1 MIYNYGTI
9 GLSMIDNYYTV
20 IIIICILTMISLAI
34 DVGKNTILNKSDIKW
49 FRLTFILVAVGAACE
64 YTGVL
69 MDKYGGYPPLV
80 HKLITLIEFSVSPY
94 LPVCLARSCGM
105 KRTIKPMSIIMLVNA
120 ILVAS
125 SLVSGKIFYIDD
137 FGSFQ
142 RGVDYWLYVF
152 FCGVGMFYILF
163 VFVLIAI
170 RAKLRNIINVI
181 IIALILIVGQ
191 VANIIDG
198 NINSGYFS
206 ICITAALLYIFI
218 QNMFRHIMMET
229 INIEKDI
236 SNHDALTK
244 VMSRLCYDSRIKD
257 LNRKIREDASIV
269 KFALCEC
276 DLNNLKIINDTF
288 GHEAGDKYIINCCKS
303 ICDIF
308 KHSPVYRIG
317 GDEFVAILQSDDYDN
332 IEQIKKTMQDMA
344 VAEVTKAGSLFE
356 KNSYAS
362 GFAVFDS
369 NSDKS
374 FEDVMK
380 RADVEMYHHKK
391 ILKNL

>member
-1 MIYNYGTI
+1 
-9 GLSMIDNYYTV
+9 MIDPYYTV
-20 IIIICILTMISLAI
+20 IIIICILTMLSLAI

-69 MDKYGGYPPLV
+69 MDKYGGYPPAL
-80 HKLITLIEFSVSPY
+80 HKLITFIEFSVSPY

-105 KRTIKPMSIIMLVNA
+105 KRTLKPMSIVMLVNMVL
-120 ILVAS
+120 IAS
-125 SLVSGKIFYIDD
+125 STVSGKIFYIDD

-142 RGVDYWLYVF
+142 RGVDYWIYVF
-152 FCGVGMFYILF
+152 FCAVGMIYILF
-163 VFVLIAI
+163 VFILIGI
-170 RAKLRNIINVI
+170 RAKLRNLINVI

-191 VANIIDG
+191 VANIMDG
-198 NINSGYFS
+198 TINSGYFS
-206 ICITAALLYIFI
+206 ICVTATLLYIFI

-244 VMSRLCYDSRIKD
+244 VMSRICYDSRIKEF
-257 LNRKIREDASIV
+257 NKKIREDASTIQ
-269 KFALCEC
+269 FAVCEC
-276 DLNNLKIINDTF
+276 DLNSLKIINDTF
-288 GHEAGDKYIINCCKS
+288 GHESGDKYIINCCKK

-332 IEQIKKTMQDMA
+332 LEQIKNDVLKMSMDEMRKA
-344 VAEVTKAGSLFE
+344 VSLFE
-356 KNSYAS
+356 KCSFAS
-362 GFAVFDS
+362 GFATFDS
-369 NSDKS
+369 SRDHS

-380 RADVEMYHHKK
+380 RADIEMYENKK
-391 ILKNL
+391 MLKSL